1 MTATLQPI
9 RSVALIRRVGGP
21 VLRRA
26 GIFGVLEVP
35 RRRTGAAQICSLFM
49 VRVAGQ
55 LYVVALGGE
64 TDWAL
69 NLRAAG
75 LAMLTRGNNSVACS
89 ATEVVGQER
98 DRAIAAYLSSFP
110 PLKRDYNRRP
120 EAQHHPTFRLEP
132 MKPTL

>member
-1 MTATLQPI
+1 MASTLEPI
-9 RSVALIRRVGGP
+9 RSVALIRRVSGP
-21 VLRRA
+21 LLRRA

-35 RRRTGAAQICSLFM
+35 RRRTGTAQICSLFM
-49 VRVAGQ
+49 VKVAGE

-75 LAMLTRGNNSVACS
+75 RAVLMRGTKRVACS
-89 ATEVVGQER
+89 ATEVMGEER
-98 DRAIAAYLSSFP
+98 DRAIAAYLGSFP

-132 MKPTL
+132 VKPGP